1 MSQIS
6 FRSLADLRIP
16 GRPDRPLTLDGK
28 PLSVI
33 EESTRDN
40 NSDALDLTAAIG
52 VATVLH
58 DWCLEALFALLD
70 IDNWFSFTWILTLN
84 QGAENEG
91 KIEIGRIR
99 NQITMGTLGKD
110 EHWEVMMTFDI
121 SPLEDN
127 PSGGLW
133 VPNIKETMLGNRNV
147 EDKAEVEKM
156 GISFVKDLL
165 ANRRWLTGKNMRHEF
180 FVESPNIGVD
190 PWEDGMRMNPH
201 WLYETLDLAKC
212 TTCKSTA
219 ESGKSLNRCGTV
231 YQVVKYHRDEEHPHA
246 ITKKYDSKKP
256 PLTEEQQEER
266 GAVCMDNLNTY
277 AGIYR
282 PCFIW
287 EPETPKEIEHHR
299 GLLEAEALRVE
310 KFIQEQIEQ
319 ALTEGTDIFNELKA
333 VNEKIRQANAEAKLA
348 NPRAGRKQ
356 EKTTEK
362 VFKEEVFKRTS
373 KKGGMDFITYA
384 NICEN
389 LLFPYVDAIQK
400 QYPSR
405 EVWIT
410 QDNAG
415 LHHKAIRY
423 LHSQGK
429 GKEYRFAAIAAK
441 SLDLYN
447 IKECIGGFRRLLGIK
462 NDHNHI
468 TSATKAVREVTAERV
483 IELWELEAIDD
494 IIEKFA
500 SYQCWAAK
508 AMTCIEYNGRNDFH
522 G

>member
-40 NSDALDLTAAIG
+40 NSDALELTAAIG

-219 ESGKSLNRCGTV
+219 ESGKSLNRCGRCGTAS
-231 YQVVKYHRDEEHPHA
+231 YC
-246 ITKKYDSKKP
+246 SGGC
-256 PLTEEQQEER
+256 QQKDWPVHK
-266 GAVCMDNLNTY
+266 AVCSMSMED
-277 AGIYR
+277 
-282 PCFIW
+282 
-287 EPETPKEIEHHR
+287 R
-299 GLLEAEALRVE
+299 GKALHYTQQGGLVGWNEEKSADEDTTVE
-310 KFIQEQIEQ
+310 
-319 ALTEGTDIFNELKA
+319 
-333 VNEKIRQANAEAKLA
+333 V
-348 NPRAGRKQ
+348 
-356 EKTTEK
+356 
-362 VFKEEVFKRTS
+362 
-373 KKGGMDFITYA
+373 
-384 NICEN
+384 
-389 LLFPYVDAIQK
+389 
-400 QYPSR
+400 
-405 EVWIT
+405 
-410 QDNAG
+410 
-415 LHHKAIRY
+415 
-423 LHSQGK
+423 
-429 GKEYRFAAIAAK
+429 
-441 SLDLYN
+441 
-447 IKECIGGFRRLLGIK
+447 
-462 NDHNHI
+462 
-468 TSATKAVREVTAERV
+468 ATN
-483 IELWELEAIDD
+483 
-494 IIEKFA
+494 
-500 SYQCWAAK
+500 SP
-508 AMTCIEYNGRNDFH
+508 
-522 G
+522 